1 MRLIGVIWEQ
11 LRSSNIRIL
20 RKMINNVCL
29 FERHKYNY
37 LNDMTTT
44 PPSEDNHNINNKKH
58 TRNQY

>member
-1 MRLIGVIWEQ
+1 
-11 LRSSNIRIL
+11 
-20 RKMINNVCL
+20 MINNVCL

-37 LNDMTTT
+37 LNDMTTAKTYT